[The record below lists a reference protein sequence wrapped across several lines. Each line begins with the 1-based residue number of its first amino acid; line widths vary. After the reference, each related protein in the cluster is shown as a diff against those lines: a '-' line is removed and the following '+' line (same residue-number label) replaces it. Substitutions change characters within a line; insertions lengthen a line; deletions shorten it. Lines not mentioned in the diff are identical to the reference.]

1 MLGLDQTQTQTQII
15 IPKLTVQS
23 PSLNNSQNLYS
34 SNIEQNKEMYQEKHL
49 ENFDK
54 FEYFEHSINNESQ
67 ITHDNQQREIQLE
80 SEQEIKLESERV
92 VRIN

>member
-34 SNIEQNKEMYQEKHL
+34 SNIEQNKEMY
-49 ENFDK
+49 
-54 FEYFEHSINNESQ
+54 
-67 ITHDNQQREIQLE
+67 
-80 SEQEIKLESERV
+80 
-92 VRIN
+92 